1 MVLVRT
7 HESSDPLKDISRPSP
22 RIALIACALSLAS
35 CSHDSGNPAPPRVET
50 AAELPQRSSTITV
63 PVSARLADLENGI
76 NQRTPNILWR
86 IDKRAQLCVPPKRV
100 KLFGRKLKVTPTLH
114 CDITG
119 QVTRGRI
126 RLSGSGATLLITMPV
141 SATISATH
149 IGGIIKKETAT
160 GAAIIRASAKLA
172 IDGSWSP
179 AAKVAIAYDW
189 TDPPG
194 IDFLGQRIR
203 FAEKADYK
211 LQGVI
216 AGLQRDLPKELARL
230 RLRDQLDGLWRQGF
244 TSIML
249 NRERPPVWMRITP
262 RALGFGGYRITGGRL
277 VMDLTAEALTETFVG
292 NRPADPAPTPL
303 PPPSRQLGARGL
315 RFFIPVLA
323 DYAQLE
329 PVVERALGKLAK
341 KQIVL
346 TGIGPVD
353 ATFGKVTI
361 YATAQGRL
369 AVGIRAT
376 VKPRNLSLRATKGVV
391 WLSAVPFNQANS
403 QFVQVRDLQIAA
415 HTDSPGVNLLFS
427 LFENGSVHDSIRTA
441 LAHDFVGD
449 YQKVLTAA
457 RGAIS
462 ARRQGDFMLSANVTR
477 VDHGLIQ
484 VTGQGLFMPVEAQG
498 EARIL
503 YQPR

>member
-1 MVLVRT
+1 M
-7 HESSDPLKDISRPSP
+7 KISRPLR
-22 RIALIACALSLAS
+22 RILCAGALPLAA
-35 CSHDSGNPAPPRVET
+35 CSHNEGNPAPPRVET
-50 AAELPQRSSTITV
+50 AAQLPQRSSTIVV
-63 PVSARLADLENGI
+63 PVSARLADLEDGI
-76 NQRTPNILWR
+76 NQRTPKVLWR
-86 IDKRAQLCVPPKRV
+86 IDKRGQLCVPPKRV
-100 KLFGRKLKVTPTLH
+100 KLFGKRVKVTPTLH
-114 CDITG
+114 CDIRG
-119 QVTRGRI
+119 EVTRGRI
-126 RLSGSGATLLITMPV
+126 TLSGSGATLLVTMPV
-141 SATISATH
+141 SATISAAH
-149 IGGIIKKETAT
+149 IGGIISKETAT

-172 IDGSWSP
+172 IDRSWSP
-179 AAKVAIAYDW
+179 TAKVAIAYDW

-203 FAEKADYK
+203 FAEKADSK

-230 RLRDQLDGLWRQGF
+230 RLRDQLAGLWRQGF

-249 NRERPPVWMRITP
+249 NRERPPVWMRLTP
-262 RALGFGGYRITGGRL
+262 RALGFGGYRIAGGRL
-277 VMDLTAEALTETFVG
+277 EMELAAEALTETFVG
-292 NRPADPAPTPL
+292 DRPADPARTPL
-303 PPPSRQLGARGL
+303 PPPSKQLGARGL

-329 PVVERALGKLAK
+329 PVVERTLGKLAK

-353 ATFGKVTI
+353 AKFGKVTI
-361 YATAQGRL
+361 YATEHGRL
-369 AVGIRAT
+369 AVGVPAT
-376 VKPRNLSLRATKGVV
+376 VRSRKLSLVATKGVV
-391 WLSAVPFNQANS
+391 WLSAIPYNEANS

-415 HTDSPGVNLLFS
+415 HTDSTGVNLLFS
-427 LFENGSVHDSIRTA
+427 LFENGSVRDSIRSS

-449 YQKVLTAA
+449 YEKILSKA

-462 ARRQGDFMLSANVTR
+462 VRREGDFLLSTNVTS
-477 VDHGLIQ
+477 VVHGPIQ
-484 VTGQGLFMPVEAQG
+484 VTGKGLFMPVEAQG